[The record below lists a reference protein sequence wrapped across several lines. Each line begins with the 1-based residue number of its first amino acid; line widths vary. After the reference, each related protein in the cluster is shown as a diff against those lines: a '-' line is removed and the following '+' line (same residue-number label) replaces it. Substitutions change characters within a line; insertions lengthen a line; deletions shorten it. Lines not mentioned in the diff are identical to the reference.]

1 MPDFEKAA
9 ERLKGLVIFAKVESA
24 ESDLMRKY
32 DIKGFPTMKMFAPAS
47 KNSPNTE
54 KKVIPF
60 ERQRTINSISQFVL
74 SYLPNYVDD
83 VEQEDWFATKSKKVI
98 LFPSKKFNTIPPLF
112 KGVARDF
119 KKHFKF
125 GIVFLTSPVAE
136 QLAEKFGIEDFPK
149 LLLIEE
155 DSTQLIELFD
165 QKLSLQSIHT
175 FLQKYVTND
184 QKDEEEANEEN
195 IFNKNENKETN
206 KQKEQEKIVYINEIG
221 FEKYEELCTGAVRG
235 FCVVGLFD
243 KDDQESIHIYEK
255 IAIKF
260 YKDKLFT
267 FSFLNEEKENGK
279 IKNQI
284 REMTGKDKI
293 DYKIIVIRPKRSRWA
308 IFDGDFANEIQ
319 LQTFFEKIT
328 TGDIRFKNSQIKD
341 EKIQNDK
348 ENVKEL

>member
-1 MPDFEKAA
+1 
-9 ERLKGLVIFAKVESA
+9 
-24 ESDLMRKY
+24 MRKY
-32 DIKGFPTMKMFAPAS
+32 DIKGFLTMKIFAPVS

-60 ERQRTINSISQFVL
+60 ERQSTINSISQFVL
-74 SYLPNYVDD
+74 SYLPNYVDG
-83 VEQEDWFATKSKKVI
+83 VEQEDC
-98 LFPSKKFNTIPPLF
+98 
-112 KGVARDF
+112 
-119 KKHFKF
+119 
-125 GIVFLTSPVAE
+125 PVAE
-136 QLAEKFGIEDFPK
+136 QLAEKFGIEVFPK
-149 LLLIEE
+149 LLLIVE

-195 IFNKNENKETN
+195 IFNKNENNETN

-267 FSFLNEEKENGK
+267 FSFLNEEKENEK

-293 DYKIIVIRPKRSRWA
+293 DYKIIVIRPKRSRWT
-308 IFDGDFANEIQ
+308 IFDGVFANEIQ